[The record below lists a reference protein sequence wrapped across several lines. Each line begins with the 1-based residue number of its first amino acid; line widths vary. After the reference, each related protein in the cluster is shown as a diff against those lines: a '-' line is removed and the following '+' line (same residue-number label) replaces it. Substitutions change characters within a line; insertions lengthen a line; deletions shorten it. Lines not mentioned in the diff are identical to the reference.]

1 MALRWQH
8 KVALTPTLSEFLWVL
23 FFFNVFSDTSK
34 RTLAQSFRIWSL
46 LSVVGFVGKKNAKTQ
61 LLCLCILVL
70 FPLAVRFSVIM
81 RIRYVCFPLNGNWNA
96 PVTPFDVRVGP
107 GAHWR
112 LRMWSLG
119 QEPLFSGNK
128 DVWWIPL
135 EAAVLFSH
143 TAGICV
149 ECCCFFCCS
158 VGAQSSSAGQLFTSK
173 WIGAPWEHLLRG
185 RCSE

>member
-1 MALRWQH
+1 MFSVTQVRGLW
-8 KVALTPTLSEFLWVL
+8 PSPSEFGVCFLLWDL
-23 FFFNVFSDTSK
+23 
-34 RTLAQSFRIWSL
+34 
-46 LSVVGFVGKKNAKTQ
+46 GGKKKPKTQ